1 MIDAFNRVSLL
12 QAVTATAVSTDSI
25 NTGLPNRALSVGKDL
40 IFTAQV
46 GTAVTAAGA
55 ATVTFEVISADDA
68 ALTTNVTVHASSAAI
83 GKATLVSGYRQTL
96 LVDPSGGG
104 AKFRRYIGMR
114 YTVATG
120 PLTAGT
126 FTSFIEAD
134 ALTYTQYADSIPAAT
149 N

>member
-25 NTGLPNRALSVGKDL
+25 NTGLPNRALAVGKDL
-40 IFTAQV
+40 YFTSQV

-55 ATVTFEVISADDA
+55 ATVRFEVISADDA
-68 ALTTNVTVHASSAAI
+68 ALTTNVTVHGASPDVP
-83 GKATLVSGYRQTL
+83 KATLIAGNRQTV
-96 LVDPSGGG
+96 LVDPTGGG
-104 AKFRRYIGMR
+104 AKFRRYVGMR
-114 YTVATG
+114 YTVGTG

-134 ALTYTQYADSIPAAT
+134 ILAYTQYADNIPAAT